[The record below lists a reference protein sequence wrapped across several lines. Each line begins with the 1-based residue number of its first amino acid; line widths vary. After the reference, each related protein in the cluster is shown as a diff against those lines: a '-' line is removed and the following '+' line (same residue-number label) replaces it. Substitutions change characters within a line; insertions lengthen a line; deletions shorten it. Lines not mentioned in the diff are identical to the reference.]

1 MSEKILVIYDHILSG
16 YQSESLEFISVLALF
31 FGAIV
36 IIIKNPIGS
45 LMCLIGLFGVISVY
59 LVLAGL
65 NFIGLSYLIVY
76 IGAISILFLFILML
90 INIRTSELLSN
101 NVNSVPLALLIIILL
116 NYAWFQV
123 SPQYIS
129 YTDSSDSIINSSVY
143 TNIISEF
150 LNTWKSM
157 VFGLENS
164 VANIMFVTSNNWD
177 GYITETNHAATIGM
191 VLYTVFN
198 MWLLL
203 ASIILLLA
211 MVGAI
216 IITIK

>member
-1 MSEKILVIYDHILSG
+1 
-16 YQSESLEFISVLALF
+16 
-31 FGAIV
+31 
-36 IIIKNPIGS
+36 
-45 LMCLIGLFGVISVY
+45 
-59 LVLAGL
+59 
-65 NFIGLSYLIVY
+65 
-76 IGAISILFLFILML
+76 
-90 INIRTSELLSN
+90 
-101 NVNSVPLALLIIILL
+101 
-116 NYAWFQV
+116 
-123 SPQYIS
+123 
-129 YTDSSDSIINSSVY
+129 VY
-143 TNIISEF
+143 TNIISSAGYEF

-157 VFGLENS
+157 VFIMQATDSS
-164 VANIMFVTSNNWD
+164 VANVMFVTSNNWD